1 MRSKKHVTPLYVIF
15 CISLLVLSTMVSFMI
30 FGKRQAPNPLLRGLD
45 RKSFIVVV
53 GKSDQSAFWQSVA
66 SGAHAAAVE
75 YNLDMNFVA
84 PANEENYEE
93 QNTMIRAAI
102 MGQARAIIVSAIDYN
117 ANAEAVNEAVAAGI
131 PVIVIDSDVNSEG
144 VACRIMTNNYLAGRM
159 AGEQALRNNEG
170 ELTVGI
176 INYDINSANGQARER
191 GFCDVVNESGRVADI
206 YTVNCLSTE
215 ESAYDETTSLL
226 IQHPEINTLAALN
239 ELMSLGSGYAVRDMG
254 LADSVDIYA
263 FDSNVVSVGMLES
276 GEIEGLVVQNP
287 YAMGYLGVETAY
299 RLINGLPIQS
309 DHIDTTTTY
318 VSASNMYD
326 TDIQRMIF
334 RFDS

>member
-1 MRSKKHVTPLYVIF
+1 
-15 CISLLVLSTMVSFMI
+15 
-30 FGKRQAPNPLLRGLD
+30 
-45 RKSFIVVV
+45 
-53 GKSDQSAFWQSVA
+53 
-66 SGAHAAAVE
+66 
-75 YNLDMNFVA
+75 
-84 PANEENYEE
+84 
-93 QNTMIRAAI
+93 
-102 MGQARAIIVSAIDYN
+102 
-117 ANAEAVNEAVAAGI
+117 
-131 PVIVIDSDVNSEG
+131 
-144 VACRIMTNNYLAGRM
+144 
-159 AGEQALRNNEG
+159 
-170 ELTVGI
+170 
-176 INYDINSANGQARER
+176 
-191 GFCDVVNESGRVADI
+191 
-206 YTVNCLSTE
+206 
-215 ESAYDETTSLL
+215 
-226 IQHPEINTLAALN
+226 
-239 ELMSLGSGYAVRDMG
+239 MG